1 MDTLLVVDDIPDNLR
16 LLLNFLGKQGFKV
29 LIGQDGKEA
38 INTAEFAQPDL
49 ILLDVMMPGMDG
61 FEVCKTLKNNETTK
75 DIPIIFMTARTDSVD
90 KLKGFEL
97 GAADYIGKPFE
108 QEEVLARINTQLKL
122 HKLHQQ
128 LLAEINR
135 RKQAEISWQADR
147 DGLAKSMVELRQL
160 NADLTHAT
168 QVKDEFLANMSH
180 ELRAPLYVIFTISES
195 LQEKNYGPLNDKQY
209 QHIQTLKESGQHLL
223 DLINDILD
231 LAKIEADQLTL
242 NIDTFSVNDV
252 CEASLRMTKELAY
265 KKRIR
270 VLTTQDDMVGTIQ
283 ADARRLKQILVN
295 LLSNAVKFTPESG
308 SIKLVVNGDVEH
320 GMVDFSVED
329 TGMGI
334 AENDRKRLFEPFVQ
348 LDSSLNQVQEGT
360 GLGLSL
366 VYRLTEMHGGSV
378 SV

>member
-180 ELRAPLYVIFTISES
+180 ELR
-195 LQEKNYGPLNDKQY
+195 
-209 QHIQTLKESGQHLL
+209 
-223 DLINDILD
+223 
-231 LAKIEADQLTL
+231 
-242 NIDTFSVNDV
+242 
-252 CEASLRMTKELAY
+252 
-265 KKRIR
+265 
-270 VLTTQDDMVGTIQ
+270 
-283 ADARRLKQILVN
+283 
-295 LLSNAVKFTPESG
+295 
-308 SIKLVVNGDVEH
+308 
-320 GMVDFSVED
+320 
-329 TGMGI
+329 
-334 AENDRKRLFEPFVQ
+334 
-348 LDSSLNQVQEGT
+348 
-360 GLGLSL
+360 LSL
-366 VYRLTEMHGGSV
+366 IHI
-378 SV
+378 